1 MNIYNSLDQSYRSP
15 RRAQAQ
21 RVLALT
27 QPILQS
33 GQILPAEARNA
44 PETLISAP
52 KARQSNNI
60 RIIQDY
66 SQPAAMACDGL
77 VGVLIFGS
85 SSKPGGG
92 WLNGAKAQEEDI
104 SLTSTWGAQASL
116 APAGFYGD
124 RKGLGGLGPDKT
136 LLAKGY
142 WLLNEHGQS
151 LPAPRAAVFASVAAP
166 NMANHQVAALPQSQR
181 IDHLARRLVAA
192 FTGWQEAGV
201 DQVVLGA
208 IGCGVFQW
216 PPGDSALALRLAL
229 QHQRATGTSL
239 PAIVLALPDPAMI
252 PFFAQELGISQ
263 ASTLTA
269 SSTRPNGCR

>member
-27 QPILQS
+27 QPMLQS

-66 SQPAAMACDGL
+66 SQPPAMACDGL

-116 APAGFYGD
+116 APAGFYDD
-124 RKGLGGLGPDKT
+124 RKGLGGLGPDKA

-142 WLLNEHGQS
+142 SRRHPPLRS
-151 LPAPRAAVFASVAAP
+151 LPKERGSAPKLYL
-166 NMANHQVAALPQSQR
+166 NKKDEQLHN
-181 IDHLARRLVAA
+181 
-192 FTGWQEAGV
+192 
-201 DQVVLGA
+201 
-208 IGCGVFQW
+208 
-216 PPGDSALALRLAL
+216 
-229 QHQRATGTSL
+229 
-239 PAIVLALPDPAMI
+239 
-252 PFFAQELGISQ
+252 
-263 ASTLTA
+263 TLKM
-269 SSTRPNGCR
+269 R